1 MNVEKE
7 LIARSGGVCE
17 LCKSDEGVGVLEVAP
32 SDSSAQQSVYV
43 CSTCQSQISN
53 PDTLDE
59 NHFNCLNDSMWSE
72 TPAVAVL
79 SYRLLKALGR
89 QDLVDMMYM
98 EDDVKSWADSASIG
112 GGSHSDALVYRD
124 SNGVVLN
131 AGDTVVIIKDL
142 DVKGTGFVAKRGTAV
157 RNIGL
162 VPNDAEHIEGR
173 VNGVKIHIL
182 TKFLKK
188 S

>member
-1 MNVEKE
+1 MSLET
-7 LIARSGGVCE
+7 RSNGVCE
-17 LCKSDEGVGVLEVAP
+17 LCGSSEGLSAFEVAP
-32 SDSSAQQSVYV
+32 SDGSDEQSIYI
-43 CSTCQSQISN
+43 CANCKTQIESGE
-53 PDTLDE
+53 LDE

-72 TPAVAVL
+72 IPAVAVM
-79 SYRLLKALGR
+79 SYRLLNSLGR
-89 QDLVDMMYM
+89 QDLVDMIYM
-98 EDDVKSWADSASIG
+98 EEDVKTWADAGISNEEK
-112 GGSHSDALVYRD
+112 LVYKD
-124 SNGVVLN
+124 ANGVTLQ
-131 AGDTVVIIKDL
+131 AGDTVVITKDL

-162 VPNDAEHIEGR
+162 VANDDQHIEGR